1 MKYVT
6 DAYVTPSD
14 IGFAITADSGE
25 LATQADVLV
34 RSLRKQYPT
43 APVLTFIP
51 ESSVTDID
59 AEIRTRLEQ
68 STTVVTGEIPI
79 PEYPISALVYAFV
92 EAVRRF
98 SSSYLVAL
106 DTDTIVLDRL
116 RVSSDGDVWLRPAD
130 VGAQRWTSRQSQEDW
145 ATLYRRFN
153 LQAPTPFF
161 QQTASVDRQPIPP
174 YWNSGVVVTTDM
186 TLPKRWLEYTETLF
200 REDELPVSQ
209 TEFFLDQ
216 ISLAVAVQENQ
227 VQQLSERENFPLGG
241 RLRVPTNVAV
251 IHYGDRRNL
260 ARIVNPDIRETLHQL
275 GALPTASVREYLF
288 SLLVVASTKSGRVL
302 PFRWKQWIRRL
313 LSTA

>member
-1 MKYVT
+1 MT

-25 LATQADVLV
+25 LATQADILV
-34 RSLRKQYPT
+34 RSLREQYPA

-51 ESSVTDID
+51 EASITDID

-68 STTVVTGEIPI
+68 STSVVTEEIPI

-92 EAVRRF
+92 EAARRF
-98 SSSYLVAL
+98 SSAYLVAL

-130 VGAQRWTSRQSQEDW
+130 VGAQRWTSRQSREEW
-145 ATLYRRFN
+145 ATLYWRFN
-153 LQAPTPFF
+153 LSTPTPFF

-186 TLPKRWLEYTETLF
+186 TLPKRWLEYTNTLF
-200 REDELPVSQ
+200 REDEMPVSQ
-209 TEFFLDQ
+209 MEFFLDQ
-216 ISLAVAVQENQ
+216 ISLAVAVSENQ
-227 VQQLSERENFPLGG
+227 VQPLSERENFPLGG
-241 RLRVPTNVAV
+241 RLQVPTDAAV

-260 ARIVNPDIRETLHQL
+260 ARVVNPAIRERLQQL
-275 GALPTASVREYLF
+275 EALPTASGRDYLY
-288 SLLVVASTKSGRVL
+288 SLLVVASTKSGCIL
-302 PFRWKQWIRRL
+302 PFRWKQRIRRF
-313 LSTA
+313 LSTT